1 MTFLNRL
8 LSSLKNERGAYMVF
22 FAILIPILFGCAG
35 LAVDLGNG
43 FSRHA
48 RLQKAADAAVLAAAY
63 VYDKNNPAEM
73 YRVAEQYLQANLDN
87 EEDRVL
93 SLDEIRK
100 KYGMKIYD
108 RGPQDSTKTEGR
120 LLTLDATEKIGSKF
134 IEFVGIHGF
143 SVDVRG

>member
-43 FSRHA
+43 FARHA

-63 VYDKNNPAEM
+63 VYDSLFLRIHIKAESG
-73 YRVAEQYLQANLDN
+73 
-87 EEDRVL
+87 
-93 SLDEIRK
+93 SLHAW
-100 KYGMKIYD
+100 
-108 RGPQDSTKTEGR
+108 Q
-120 LLTLDATEKIGSKF
+120 
-134 IEFVGIHGF
+134 
-143 SVDVRG
+143 